1 MASSFDVIVI
11 GAGSVGVPAAMFLSF
26 EGLKVLALDKRAS
39 AGQGE
44 NKAAIGGVRATHSDP
59 AKILICGESIR
70 IFREWQETYGQ
81 NIGWKQGG
89 YCFPVFRTFE
99 RNILKNLLPVQKSWG
114 LDIGW
119 VDADIMAEIVP
130 GIHSNGLLGGTY
142 SPGDGQVSPLLAL
155 GAMFAVSQEH
165 GCVYHFNERVTG
177 FIIRGN
183 CIEGVKTDKDVY
195 YAPAV
200 LLAAG
205 SDAAEL
211 GRLAGLEI
219 PVAAESHEAGVS
231 APVRQFLSPLIV
243 DMRPGPEGKT
253 SNFYFAQDYDGA
265 VLFCCTPRTPL
276 LGAGIEPTSDFL
288 TIIAQRMIRLLPR
301 LKNILVRRVWRGHYP
316 ATPDGLPICGG
327 VREAEGLYLAVGMCG
342 QGFMMGPGLGK
353 NMADLIMNGR
363 PEIQKPIFDTLG
375 YYRDYNRAEK
385 EALR

>member
-1 MASSFDVIVI
+1 MSSSFDVIVI

-26 EGLKVLALDKRAS
+26 EGLKVLVLDKRAS

-59 AKILICGESIR
+59 AKIMICRESLR

-89 YCFPVFRTFE
+89 YCFPVLRAFE
-99 RNILKNLLPVQKSWG
+99 ETILKNLLPVQKFWG
-114 LDIGW
+114 LDVDW
-119 VDADIMAEIVP
+119 VDADTMAEIVP
-130 GIHSNGLLGGTY
+130 GIRSDGLLGGVY

-177 FIIRGN
+177 FIMCGAH
-183 CIEGVKTDKDVY
+183 IEGVKTDRSVY
-195 YAPAV
+195 YASAV

-211 GRLAGLEI
+211 GRLADLEI

-231 APVRQFLSPLIV
+231 APVRQFLGPLIV
-243 DMRPGPEGKT
+243 DMRPGPKGKT

-288 TIIAQRMIRLLPR
+288 TIIARRMIRLLPR
-301 LKNILVRRVWRGHYP
+301 LKNILVRRVWRGRYP
-316 ATPDGLPICGG
+316 VTPDGLPICGG

-353 NMADLIMNGR
+353 NMAGLIINGH
-363 PEIQKPIFDTLG
+363 PEIPKPIFDTLD